1 MVNFMVSK
9 YNRQIYLPGVDGTR
23 AEVVYKEEGQ
33 KELLIDV

>member
-9 YNRQIYLPGVDGTR
+9 YNWQIYLSRVDG
-23 AEVVYKEEGQ
+23 AIVKVLYKEKGQ

>member
-9 YNRQIYLPGVDGTR
+9 YNWQIYLPGVDGAR
-23 AEVVYKEEGQ
+23 AKVLYKDKGQ